1 MFVKIRNRLTILYTA
16 VMAIF
21 LLSFVFISYFLLSQ
35 MIYND
40 RISEVTNLNNKE
52 VAKHKSEFFE
62 SHKDKDEEHVPNTEL
77 PKPGKETYTGNSYFY
92 YFIDTNGQY
101 LVGGETEE
109 IQTNQALHEAI
120 LSKIVAWKPTGQAV
134 RFENFSTGNTTLYL
148 AVAGIPVFDKAGAV
162 QLGTFYTGVDLT
174 EQHKVLET
182 YMMVSIILSVIFL
195 ILSSI
200 LGHYLAGKAMGP
212 IMQSFARQREFVADA
227 SHELRTPLSVLQS
240 SIEVIET
247 EDENEFNDFSKQ
259 VLLDMK
265 DEVGRMGKL
274 VGDLLTLARA
284 DSGTLELNKE
294 SFDLRGV
301 GDQIER
307 TLQPIFAKKD
317 LTFIYN
323 ADDRIPVFADRERL
337 TQLLYILLDNAMK
350 YTPEKG
356 EISLHLHQSGKGV
369 SIAVKDTGI
378 GMTSQQAERV
388 FDRFYR
394 VDKGRS
400 REMGGT
406 GLGLAIAN
414 WIVKAHGGTISV
426 ESRPGQG
433 STFTIFLP
441 IQEKEFR
448 LP

>member
-1 MFVKIRNRLTILYTA
+1 MFVKIRNRLTILYTT
-16 VMAIF
+16 VMAVF
-21 LLSFVFISYFLLSQ
+21 LLSFVLISYFMLST

-40 RISEVTNLNNKE
+40 RISEVMNLNNKE
-52 VAKHKSEFFE
+52 VEKHKNEFFE
-62 SHKDKDEEHVPNTEL
+62 THKDTDEEHL
-77 PKPGKETYTGNSYFY
+77 PKPTLPKTVMGGDTSNSYFY
-92 YFIDTNGQY
+92 YFIDKNGQY
-101 LVGGETEE
+101 LIGGEDPE
-109 IQTNQALHEAI
+109 IQTNKALHEAI
-120 LSKIVAWKPTGQAV
+120 ISKIVAWKPTSQAS
-134 RFENFSTGNTTLYL
+134 RFEDISSGSTTLYL
-148 AVAGIPVFDKAGAV
+148 AVAGIPIYSDGQAV
-162 QLGTFYTGVDLT
+162 GTFYTGVDLT
-174 EQHKVLET
+174 DQHKVLET
-182 YMMVSIILSVIFL
+182 YMMVSVILSVIFL

-200 LGHYLAGKAMGP
+200 IGHYLAGRTMVP
-212 IMQSFARQREFVADA
+212 IMRSFARQREFVADA

-247 EDENEFNDFSKQ
+247 EDDNQFNEFSKQ
-259 VLLDMK
+259 ILLDMK

-274 VGDLLTLARA
+274 VGNLLTLARA

-307 TLQPIFAKKD
+307 TLQPIFVKKE
-317 LTFIYN
+317 LTFQYH
-323 ADDRIPVFADRERL
+323 ADERIPVLADRERL

-356 EISLHLHQSGKGV
+356 EISLSIHLSGKGV
-369 SIAVKDTGI
+369 IIAIKDNGI
-378 GMTSQQAERV
+378 GMTPEQAERV

-406 GLGLAIAN
+406 GLGLAIAD

-441 IQEKEFR
+441 IQEKEYKQS
-448 LP
+448 